1 MPHIYQN
8 SFGTLYADRI
18 SLLIYNQ
25 KRTIQTQDIVKV
37 RFIKRE
43 TNYLSCTILF
53 TVTVLF
59 YILKSSEVTLTIVFI
74 TLIFLL
80 INLSLMFKKNKII
93 IVKKNN
99 FIKIDVEKKLVGDA
113 ENLINCLKQLNQLY

>member
-8 SFGTLYADRI
+8 NFGTLYADRI

-25 KRTIQTQDIVKV
+25 KKTIQTQDIVKV
-37 RFIKRE
+37 RFIKRK
-43 TNYLSCTILF
+43 TNFLSCTILF

-59 YILKSSEVTLTIVFI
+59 YILKPSEVTLTIVFI

>member
-8 SFGTLYADRI
+8 NFGTLYADRI

-25 KRTIQTQDIVKV
+25 KRTIRTQDIVKV

-53 TVTVLF
+53 TVTILF
-59 YILKSSEVTLTIVFI
+59 YILKPSEVTLKIVFI